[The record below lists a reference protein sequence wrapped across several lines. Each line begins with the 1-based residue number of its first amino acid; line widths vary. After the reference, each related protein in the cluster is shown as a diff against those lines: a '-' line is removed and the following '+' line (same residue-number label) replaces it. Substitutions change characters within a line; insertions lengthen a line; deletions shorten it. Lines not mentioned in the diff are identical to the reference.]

1 MINIVGYLAMI
12 CLMISAIPQLIKV
25 IKAGHADGMSSSYL
39 LLLIMGFS
47 LMATYIML
55 TKPLYPVVINY
66 VINILSML
74 TIGYY
79 KIFPR
84 KV

>member
-1 MINIVGYLAMI
+1 MIDIIGYLAMT
-12 CLMISAIPQLIKV
+12 CLMVSAIPQVIKV
-25 IKAGHADGMSSSYL
+25 IKQGHADGMAVSYL
-39 LLLIMGFS
+39 SLLIVGFT

-66 VINILSML
+66 VINVLSML
-74 TIGYY
+74 IISYY